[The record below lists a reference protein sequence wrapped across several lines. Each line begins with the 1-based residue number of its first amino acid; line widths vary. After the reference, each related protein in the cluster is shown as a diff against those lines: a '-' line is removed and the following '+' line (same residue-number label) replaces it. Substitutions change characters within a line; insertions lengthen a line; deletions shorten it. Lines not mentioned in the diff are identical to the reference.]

1 MKFIMN
7 NNSPDEQSAEVEN
20 KEKDISMISS
30 LAPEPEVAMTD
41 LSLRLGF
48 ADRTPSLVHNHK
60 LDSYLQ
66 KSIKDPYNLVQ
77 GISSS
82 MQQIFNNCPYLFP
95 FQTKLLYFK
104 LVSFISAIDV
114 HRSIYFLRQF
124 LR

>member
-1 MKFIMN
+1 MN

-41 LSLRLGF
+41 LSLQLGF
-48 ADRTPSLVHNHK
+48 ADLTPSLFHNHK

-95 FQTKLLYFK
+95 F
-104 LVSFISAIDV
+104 
-114 HRSIYFLRQF
+114 
-124 LR
+124 